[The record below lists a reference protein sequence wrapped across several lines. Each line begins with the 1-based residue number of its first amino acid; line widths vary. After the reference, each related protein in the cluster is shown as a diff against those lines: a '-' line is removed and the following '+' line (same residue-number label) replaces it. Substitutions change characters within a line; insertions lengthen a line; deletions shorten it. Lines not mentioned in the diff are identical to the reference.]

1 MTPRKTQTPEPIE
14 SESVATDDPSRHLGI
29 TPDEIGALPALPGVY
44 IMRDAAGAALYI
56 GKALNLHA
64 RVHSYFTREGD
75 ARFNVRY
82 LMRRV
87 ARVETIITANEL
99 EALLLENTLIKKHQP
114 RYNE

>member
-64 RVHSYFTREGD
+64 RVHSRSVQSRLPTEAHRAWASYQVTFTSG
-75 ARFNVRY
+75 
-82 LMRRV
+82 
-87 ARVETIITANEL
+87 
-99 EALLLENTLIKKHQP
+99 
-114 RYNE
+114 